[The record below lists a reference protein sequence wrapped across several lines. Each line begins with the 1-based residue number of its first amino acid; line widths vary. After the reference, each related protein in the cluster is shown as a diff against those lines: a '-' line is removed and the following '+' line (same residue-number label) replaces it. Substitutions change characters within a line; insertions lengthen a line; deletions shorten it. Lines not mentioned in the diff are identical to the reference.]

1 MKKIIGI
8 ISICLMLV
16 STSVISTSSEKEVL
30 EDEHS
35 ESFHKAFYAH
45 IHLELD
51 PSLDQAKVIKEHSL
65 SFPDW
70 SLLFLQKITLENPN
84 INNESMLIII
94 PVYRA
99 MISHRCGIGV
109 IQEFI
114 PQENTVIYLNLF
126 WGMIEE
132 RDSPDGK
139 ILVVDGFAPCLV
151 WSSEEG
157 SW

>member
-8 ISICLMLV
+8 ISICLMLL
-16 STSVISTSSEKEVL
+16 STSVVSTSSEKEVL

-51 PSLDQAKVIKEHSL
+51 PSSDQAKMIKEHSL

-70 SLLFLQKITLENPN
+70 SLLFLQKITIENPN
-84 INNESMLIII
+84 VNNESQLIII
-94 PVYRA
+94 PVYKA
-99 MISHRCGIGV
+99 VLSHRYGIGE
-109 IQEFI
+109 IQEFV
-114 PQENTVIYLNLF
+114 PHEDTVIYLNLF

-132 RDSPDGK
+132 RDTSSGK
-139 ILVVDGFAPCLV
+139 TLIVDGFAPCLV

-157 SW
+157 L

>member
-8 ISICLMLV
+8 ICICLMLV
-16 STSVISTSSEKEVL
+16 STSIVSTSSEKEVL
-30 EDEHS
+30 EDETS
-35 ESFHKAFYAH
+35 ESFHIAFYAH

-51 PSLDQAKVIKEHSL
+51 PSSDQAKMIKEHSL

-70 SLLFLQKITLENPN
+70 SLLFLQKITIEDPN
-84 INNESMLIII
+84 VNNESQLIII
-94 PVYRA
+94 PWYKAVV
-99 MISHRCGIGV
+99 SHRYGIGE

-114 PQENTVIYLNLF
+114 PQEDTVIYLNLF

-132 RDSPDGK
+132 RDTSSGK
-139 ILVVDGFAPCLV
+139 TLIVDGFAPCLV

-157 SW
+157 S